1 MSSFKKVGFYQ
12 KLSMEVPN
20 MAFCIN
26 CGQELAEGAKFCANC
41 GKAVGV
47 SHNRAKEQRKTVYDG
62 ELHKCPNCGERL
74 DSFVTACPACGYE
87 LRGSKATSVVNELAQ
102 KLERTE
108 SVEQKID
115 LIRNF
120 YIPNTKEDI
129 YEFFILAT
137 SNMSTGGYGVEAWY
151 SKLEQ
156 AYQKAK
162 LSFGNTP
169 EFQYL
174 SQLYSK
180 AKKQQK
186 AQLFTRSIKKS
197 KFLQCLLLGALGAV
211 LMIIGFFGG
220 SLSGD
225 PDSPFYMIAMI
236 GLFPI
241 FGAVI
246 YAMEDKKPDNKK

>member
-1 MSSFKKVGFYQ
+1 
-12 KLSMEVPN
+12 

-47 SHNRAKEQRKTVYDG
+47 SQNGAKEERKTVYDG

-74 DSFVTACPACGYE
+74 DSFVTTCPACGYE
-87 LRGSKATSVVNELAQ
+87 LRGAKVTSYVNDLAQ
-102 KLERTE
+102 KLENVDT
-108 SVEQKID
+108 VEQKID

-137 SNMSTGGYGVEAWY
+137 SNINAGGYDVEAWY
-151 SKLEQ
+151 AKLEQ
-156 AYQKAK
+156 AYQKAR
-162 LSFGNTP
+162 LSFGHAP

-174 SQLYSK
+174 SQLYNK
-180 AKKQQK
+180 AKKQQRVK
-186 AQLFTRSIKKS
+186 SFTRTIKNS
-197 KFLQCLLLGALGAV
+197 RLLQCLLLGAIGAV

-220 SLSGD
+220 SMSGD
-225 PDSPFYMIAMI
+225 SDSPFYMVASL
-236 GLFPI
+236 GFFPI
-241 FGAVI
+241 IGAVI
-246 YAMEDKKPDNKK
+246 YAAGGEKNDKEENE

>member
-1 MSSFKKVGFYQ
+1 
-12 KLSMEVPN
+12 

-41 GKAVGV
+41 GKAVGA
-47 SHNRAKEQRKTVYDG
+47 SQNGAKEQRKTVYDG
-62 ELHKCPNCGERL
+62 ELHKCPNCGEQL

-87 LRGSKATSVVNELAQ
+87 LRGAKGTSVVNELAQ

-137 SNMSTGGYGVEAWY
+137 SNMSAGGYDAEAWY
-151 SKLEQ
+151 AKLEQ

-162 LSFGNTP
+162 LSFGSAS

-174 SQLYSK
+174 SQLYFK

-186 AQLFTRSIKKS
+186 SQSFTRSIKKS
-197 KFLQCLLLGALGAV
+197 KFLQCLLLGAIGAI
-211 LMIIGFFGG
+211 LIIIGWFGG
-220 SLSGD
+220 SLSGN

-236 GLFPI
+236 GFFPI
-241 FGAVI
+241 IGAAF
-246 YAMEDKKPDNKK
+246 YAMNDEKSNKK

>member
-1 MSSFKKVGFYQ
+1 
-12 KLSMEVPN
+12 

-26 CGQELAEGAKFCANC
+26 CGQELVDGAKFCANC
-41 GKAVGV
+41 GTEVGA
-47 SHNRAKEQRKTVYDG
+47 SQNGAKEQRKTVYDG

-74 DSFVTACPACGYE
+74 DSFVTACPTCEYE
-87 LRGSKATSVVNELAQ
+87 LRGAKVTSVVNELAQ
-102 KLERTE
+102 KLEQTE

-137 SNMSTGGYGVEAWY
+137 SNMSAGDYDVEAWY
-151 SKLEQ
+151 AKLEQ

-162 LSFGNTP
+162 LSFGNAP

-174 SQLYSK
+174 NKLYGK
-180 AKKQQK
+180 AKKQQRAK
-186 AQLFTRSIKKS
+186 LFTRNIKKS
-197 KFLQCLLLGALGAV
+197 KFIQCLLLGTFGAV
-211 LMIIGFFGG
+211 LMIIGSFGG
-220 SLSGD
+220 SMSGD
-225 PDSPFYMIAMI
+225 SDSPFYMIAML

-241 FGAVI
+241 IGAGI
-246 YAMEDKKPDNKK
+246 YALAGVKTDNKNDEE

>member
-1 MSSFKKVGFYQ
+1 
-12 KLSMEVPN
+12 

-26 CGQELAEGAKFCANC
+26 CGQELVEGAKFCANC
-41 GKAVGV
+41 GKAVGA
-47 SHNRAKEQRKTVYDG
+47 SQNGAEGQRKTVYDG

-74 DSFVTACPACGYE
+74 DSFVTTCPVCGYE
-87 LRGSKATSVVNELAQ
+87 LRGAKVTSVVNELAQ

-108 SVEQKID
+108 S
-115 LIRNF
+115 
-120 YIPNTKEDI
+120 
-129 YEFFILAT
+129 
-137 SNMSTGGYGVEAWY
+137 
-151 SKLEQ
+151 EQ

-174 SQLYSK
+174 SQLYSR

-186 AQLFTRSIKKS
+186 TQAFTRSFKKS
-197 KFLQCLLLGALGAV
+197 KILQCLLLGALGAA

-220 SLSGD
+220 SISGD
-225 PDSPFYMIAMI
+225 SDSPFYMIAMI

-241 FGAVI
+241 IGAGI
-246 YAMEDKKPDNKK
+246 YAMAGIKTENKSDEDK

>member
-1 MSSFKKVGFYQ
+1 
-12 KLSMEVPN
+12 

-26 CGQELAEGAKFCANC
+26 CGQKLAEGSKFCANC
-41 GKAVGV
+41 GKAVGTPQ
-47 SHNRAKEQRKTVYDG
+47 NGAKEQKKTVYDG

-74 DSFVTACPACGYE
+74 DSFVTVCPTCGYE
-87 LRGSKATSVVNELAQ
+87 LRGTKVTSVVNELAQ
-102 KLERTE
+102 KLESTE
-108 SVEQKID
+108 SIEQKID

-137 SNMSTGGYGVEAWY
+137 SNITAGGYDVEAWY
-151 SKLEQ
+151 AKLEQ

-162 LSFGNTP
+162 LSFENAP

-174 SQLYSK
+174 SELYNK

-186 AQLFTRSIKKS
+186 TKSFTRTIKKS
-197 KFLQCLLLGALGAV
+197 KLLQSLLLGALGAV
-211 LMIIGFFGG
+211 LAIIGFFGG
-220 SLSGD
+220 SLSGN
-225 PDSPFYMIAMI
+225 PDSPFYTLSML

-241 FGAVI
+241 MGAGYI
-246 YAMEDKKPDNKK
+246 LFCGRKN